1 MKRGPRL
8 IDRALILNTVP
19 WSTGDAF
26 HAFTTLFCRHS
37 RHRFYYFGKLC
48 SCLETSQSINLFR
61 VFLLLFPWLWERL
74 LKLRKRIVIWQVSV
88 FAADEC
94 VLSYIY
100 IYQDSLASYY
110 QSIVSSKSLV
120 FISGL
125 LLFLVLV
132 ERETESF
139 QWPHDLDDEICV
151 LSFCVWR
158 NVLLKECKTLEKTL
172 KA

>member
-1 MKRGPRL
+1 M
-8 IDRALILNTVP
+8 
-19 WSTGDAF
+19 
-26 HAFTTLFCRHS
+26 
-37 RHRFYYFGKLC
+37 
-48 SCLETSQSINLFR
+48 
-61 VFLLLFPWLWERL
+61 
-74 LKLRKRIVIWQVSV
+74 SV

-94 VLSYIY
+94 VLSY

-139 QWPHDLDDEICV
+139 QWPRDLDDEICV
-151 LSFCVWR
+151 LSCCV
-158 NVLLKECKTLEKTL
+158 
-172 KA
+172 

>member
-1 MKRGPRL
+1 M
-8 IDRALILNTVP
+8 
-19 WSTGDAF
+19 
-26 HAFTTLFCRHS
+26 
-37 RHRFYYFGKLC
+37 
-48 SCLETSQSINLFR
+48 
-61 VFLLLFPWLWERL
+61 
-74 LKLRKRIVIWQVSV
+74 SV

-110 QSIVSSKSLV
+110 QSIVGSKSLV

-132 ERETESF
+132 ERETELF

-151 LSFCVWR
+151 LSFCV
-158 NVLLKECKTLEKTL
+158 
-172 KA
+172 